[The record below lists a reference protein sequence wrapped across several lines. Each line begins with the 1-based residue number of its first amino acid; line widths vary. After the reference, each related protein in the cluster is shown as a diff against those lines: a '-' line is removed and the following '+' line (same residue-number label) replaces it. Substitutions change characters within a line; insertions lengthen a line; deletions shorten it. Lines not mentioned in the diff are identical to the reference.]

1 MAKVQPFSSTPPMSR
16 TMAGMMV
23 EIMFSAPAWKVT
35 PRLMKQKRG
44 SAPER
49 HNAAQS
55 ARAALSSVMTGLQFY
70 RRSDAHR

>member
-1 MAKVQPFSSTPPMSR
+1 
-16 TMAGMMV
+16 MV

-49 HNAAQS
+49 HNAPQS
-55 ARAALSSVMTGLQFY
+55 VRTALSSVMACLQSCW
-70 RRSDAHR
+70 RKGVPGKLPSLACITPNS